1 MTAKP
6 NNDPWVNGMLEHM
19 GEDPQQEKMDSY
31 VPDEWFELP
40 DFQFARRIVDI
51 ENIDEVL
58 AEYDNNPYLTAQY
71 RSIDIGETTLH
82 YMLVFLR
89 RSDETS

>member
-1 MTAKP
+1 MTAQP
-6 NNDPWVNGMLEHM
+6 NKDPWAKDMLEHM
-19 GEDPQQEKMDSY
+19 GDDPQQEKMDSY

-58 AEYDNNPYLTAQY
+58 AEYDNSPDVEAQY
-71 RSIDIGETTLH
+71 RSVDIGETTLH
-82 YMLVFLR
+82 YVLVLR